1 MTYKITIGA
10 LTSELKDSIYKDF
23 ADHAIS
29 TMGFDGLSDE
39 PIAFEINVNGI
50 NIGVC
55 VCQLFWGNLHIK
67 YLITRKGYKG
77 QGIGRVLIEHALRY
91 GKEQGCSFAFV
102 ETMNFQAPEFY
113 QKLGFQIELK
123 RDGYAGGS
131 SLYYLRKDL
140 S

>member
-29 TMGFDGLSDE
+29 TMGFNGLSDE
-39 PIAFEINVNGI
+39 PIAFEINGNGI

-77 QGIGRVLIEHALRY
+77 QGIGRGLIEHALRY

-123 RDGYAGGS
+123 RDGYAGDS
-131 SLYYLRKDL
+131 SFYYLRKDL
-140 S
+140 L

>member
-29 TMGFDGLSDE
+29 TMGFDGLSNG
-39 PIAFEINVNGI
+39 PIAFEINDNGI

-67 YLITRKGYKG
+67 YLITRKGYRR
-77 QGIGRVLIEHALRY
+77 QGIGRILIEHVLCY

-123 RDGYAGGS
+123 RDGYAGDS
-131 SLYYLRKDL
+131 SFYYLRKDL